1 MIQRLACITV
11 RAAVLA
17 ALLAGTATAAAAA
30 EVNVYS
36 ARKEALIKP
45 LLDRFTEQTDI
56 TVNLVTGDADALL
69 KRLEMEGSSSP
80 ADVVIT
86 VDAGRLHRAKAADL
100 LQPVQSEAIV
110 AAVPEQY
117 RDPEHHWVGLSLRAR
132 PIMYA
137 TERVDASELSTYEAL
152 ADPEWRGRICIRSS
166 SNIYNQSLVASLIA
180 AKGVEETEEWAR
192 GLVENMA
199 RPPQGG
205 DRDQIKAAAAGE
217 CDIAV
222 ANTYYLGRM
231 LNNDDEDAA
240 EREAAGKVAIHWPN
254 QDGRGAHVNVSGI
267 GVTRS
272 AGNVDEAIRL
282 IEFLVSDESQAY
294 YASSN
299 YEYPVKDN
307 VEWSE
312 TLEKWGRFEADDI
325 NLSEL
330 GENNAAAVKLMDRAG
345 WK

>member
-1 MIQRLACITV
+1 MFVRLSF
-11 RAAVLA
+11 AAALA
-17 ALLAGTATAAAAA
+17 ALLAGAPAAAAAA
-30 EVNVYS
+30 EVNIYS

-45 LLDRFTEQTDI
+45 LLDRFAAQTGID
-56 TVNLVTGDADALL
+56 VNLVTGDADALL
-69 KRLEMEGSSSP
+69 KRLEMEGTNSP
-80 ADVVIT
+80 ADIIIT
-86 VDAGRLHRAKAADL
+86 VDAGRLHRAKTGDL
-100 LQPVQSEAIV
+100 LQPVESDAIA
-110 AAVPEQY
+110 AAVPAQY
-117 RDPEHHWVGLSLRAR
+117 RDPDNYWIGLSLRAR

-137 TERVDASELSTYEAL
+137 TERVDASQLSTYEAL
-152 ADPEWRGRICIRSS
+152 ADEQWRGRICIRSS
-166 SNIYNQSLVASLIA
+166 NNIYNQSLVASMIA
-180 AKGVEETEEWAR
+180 ANGVDAAEQWAR

-217 CDIAV
+217 CDVAV

-231 LNNDDEDAA
+231 LNNEDDPAA
-240 EREAAGKVAIHWPN
+240 REAAGKVAIHWPN
-254 QDGRGAHVNVSGI
+254 QNGRGTHVNVSGI

-272 AGNVDEAIRL
+272 ADNVDEAVRL

-299 YEYPVKDN
+299 YEYPVKEN

-312 TLEKWGRFEADDI
+312 TLRQWGTFTADSI
-325 NLSEL
+325 NLSVL
-330 GENNAAAVKLMDRAG
+330 GDNNAAAVKLMDRAG

>member
-1 MIQRLACITV
+1 MLRRLTCFM
-11 RAAVLA
+11 
-17 ALLAGTATAAAAA
+17 ALTAFLAGTAAAA
-30 EVNVYS
+30 EVNIYS

-45 LLDRFTEQTDI
+45 LLDRFTEETEI
-56 TVNLVTGDADALL
+56 EVNLVTGDADALL
-69 KRLEMEGSSSP
+69 KRLEMEGTSSP
-80 ADVVIT
+80 ADIVIT

-100 LQPVQSEAIV
+100 LQPVKSETIE
-110 AAVPEQY
+110 AAVPATY
-117 RDPEHHWVGLSLRAR
+117 RDPENLWFGLSLRAR

-137 TERVDASELSTYEAL
+137 VDRVDASELSTYEAL
-152 ADPEWRGRICIRSS
+152 ADEKWRGRICIRSS
-166 SNIYNQSLVASLIA
+166 NNIYNQSLVASMIA
-180 AKGVEETEEWAR
+180 ANGVEAAEQWAR

-231 LNNDDEDAA
+231 LNNQDDPDQ
-240 EREAAGKVAIHWPN
+240 REAAEKVSIHWPN

-272 AGNVDEAIRL
+272 ANNVDEAVRL

-299 YEYPVKDN
+299 YEYPVKEN
-307 VEWSE
+307 VEWSD
-312 TLEKWGRFEADDI
+312 TLEEWGEFKADSV
-325 NLSEL
+325 NLSVL
-330 GENNAAAVKLMDRAG
+330 GENNADAVKLMDRAG

>member
-1 MIQRLACITV
+1 MIHRLAFIT
-11 RAAVLA
+11 ALA
-17 ALLAGTATAAAAA
+17 ACLAGTATAAAAA

-45 LLDRFTEQTDI
+45 LLDRFTAQTDI
-56 TVNLVTGDADALL
+56 KVNLVTGNADALL
-69 KRLEMEGSSSP
+69 KRLEMEGASSP
-80 ADVVIT
+80 ADIVIT
-86 VDAGRLHRAKAADL
+86 VDAGRLHRAKTADL
-100 LQPVQSEAIV
+100 LQPVESATIA

-117 RDPEHHWVGLSLRAR
+117 RDPENLWFGLSLRAR
-132 PIMYA
+132 PIMYV
-137 TERVDASELSTYEAL
+137 TDRVDPSELSTYEAL
-152 ADPEWRGRICIRSS
+152 ADEKWRDRICIRSS
-166 SNIYNQSLVASLIA
+166 NNIYNQSLVASMIA
-180 AKGVEETEEWAR
+180 ANGVEATEQWAR

-222 ANTYYLGRM
+222 ANTYYLGGM
-231 LNNDDEDAA
+231 LNDESDPSQ
-240 EREAAGKVAIHWPN
+240 REAAEKMAIHWPN

-282 IEFLVSDESQAY
+282 IEFLVSDDSQAF

-299 YEYPVKDN
+299 YEYPVKED

-312 TLEKWGRFEADDI
+312 TLEQWGTFEADSV
-325 NLSEL
+325 NLSVL
-330 GENNAAAVKLMDRAG
+330 GENNADAVKLMDRAG

>member
-1 MIQRLACITV
+1 MSQRLACIT
-11 RAAVLA
+11 ALA
-17 ALLAGTATAAAAA
+17 AFLAGTATIAAAA

-69 KRLEMEGSSSP
+69 KRLEMEGMSSP
-80 ADVVIT
+80 ADIVIT

-100 LQPVQSEAIV
+100 LQPAQSEAIA

-117 RDPEHHWVGLSLRAR
+117 RDPDHHWVGLSLRAR

-152 ADPEWRGRICIRSS
+152 ADPEWRGRVCIRSS
-166 SNIYNQSLVASLIA
+166 NNIYNQSLVASLIA
-180 AKGVEETEEWAR
+180 ANGPEDTEEWAR
-192 GLVENMA
+192 GLVENLA

-231 LNNDDEDAA
+231 LNNDEDAA

-272 AGNVDEAIRL
+272 AGNVDEARRL
-282 IEFLVSDESQAY
+282 IEFLVSDESQTY

-312 TLEKWGRFEADDI
+312 TLEKWGDFKADDI
-325 NLSEL
+325 NLSVL
-330 GENNAAAVKLMDRAG
+330 GEKNADAVKLMDRAG

>member
-1 MIQRLACITV
+1 MLQRLACIT
-11 RAAVLA
+11 ALA
-17 ALLAGTATAAAAA
+17 ALVAGTAASAAAA

-45 LLDRFTEQTDI
+45 LLDRFTAETDI
-56 TVNLVTGDADALL
+56 EVNLVTGNADALL
-69 KRLEMEGSSSP
+69 KRLEMEGMNSP
-80 ADVVIT
+80 ADIVIT
-86 VDAGRLHRAKAADL
+86 VDAGRLHRAKTAEL
-100 LQPVQSEAIV
+100 LQPVESDPIT
-110 AAVPEQY
+110 AAVPQQY
-117 RDPEHHWVGLSLRAR
+117 RDPDNQWFGLSLRAR

-137 TERVDASELSTYEAL
+137 TERVDTDALSTYEAL
-152 ADPEWRGRICIRSS
+152 ADDRWRDRICIRSS
-166 SNIYNQSLVASLIA
+166 NNIYNQSLVASLIA
-180 AKGVEETEEWAR
+180 ANGVEATERWAR

-205 DRDQIKAAAAGE
+205 DRDQIRAAAAGE
-217 CDIAV
+217 CDIAI

-231 LNNDDEDAA
+231 LHNEDDPAA
-240 EREAAGKVAIHWPN
+240 REAANKIAVHWPN
-254 QDGRGAHVNVSGI
+254 QDGRGSHMNVSGI

-272 AGNVDEAIRL
+272 AGNRAEAIRL
-282 IEFLVSDESQAY
+282 IEFLLSDESQAY

-299 YEYPVKDN
+299 YEYPVKED

-312 TLEKWGRFEADDI
+312 TLQQWGQFKADSL
-325 NLSEL
+325 NLSVL

>member
-1 MIQRLACITV
+1 MIYRLAVIT
-11 RAAVLA
+11 ALA
-17 ALLAGTATAAAAA
+17 ACLAGTATAAAAA

-45 LLDRFTEQTDI
+45 LLDRFTAQTDI
-56 TVNLVTGDADALL
+56 KVNLVTGNADALL
-69 KRLEMEGSSSP
+69 KRLEMEGASSP
-80 ADVVIT
+80 ADIVIT
-86 VDAGRLHRAKAADL
+86 VDAGRLHRAKTADL
-100 LQPVQSEAIV
+100 LQPVESDTIA

-117 RDPEHHWVGLSLRAR
+117 RDPENLWFGLSLRAR
-132 PIMYA
+132 PIMYV
-137 TERVDASELSTYEAL
+137 TDRVDPSELSTYEAL
-152 ADPEWRGRICIRSS
+152 ADEKWRDRICIRSS
-166 SNIYNQSLVASLIA
+166 NNIYNQSLVASMIA
-180 AKGVEETEEWAR
+180 ANGVEATEQWAR

-222 ANTYYLGRM
+222 ANTYYLGGM
-231 LNNDDEDAA
+231 LNDEGDPSQ
-240 EREAAGKVAIHWPN
+240 REAAEKMAIHWPN

-282 IEFLVSDESQAY
+282 IEFLVSDDSQAF

-299 YEYPVKDN
+299 YEYPVKED

-312 TLEKWGRFEADDI
+312 TLKQWGTFKADSV
-325 NLSEL
+325 NLSVL
-330 GENNAAAVKLMDRAG
+330 GENNADAVKLMDRAG